1 MSLLS
6 PLSPLSSSVNPVSF
20 NKEMNVQLNSEAWKQ
35 TTYSQSEIDRL
46 LQVESEG
53 FTTAIEKAQNEIEVQ
68 FEQVKADLDHTLM
81 NELKSVNK
89 RLQSLEASLETIN
102 ESKLSNNSQA
112 LIILVALSMV
122 LSVANLITLF
132 VHHS

>member
-20 NKEMNVQLNSEAWKQ
+20 NKEMNVQLNSDAWKQ

-112 LIILVALSMV
+112 LIILVALSIV

>member
-20 NKEMNVQLNSEAWKQ
+20 NKEQLNSEAWKQ

-112 LIILVALSMV
+112 LIILVALSIV

>member
-1 MSLLS
+1 
-6 PLSPLSSSVNPVSF
+6 
-20 NKEMNVQLNSEAWKQ
+20 MNVQLNSEAWKQ

>member
-6 PLSPLSSSVNPVSF
+6 PLSPVSSSVNPVF
-20 NKEMNVQLNSEAWKQ
+20 NKEVNIPLNAEAWKQ
-35 TTYSQSEIDRL
+35 ATYSQSEIDRL
-46 LQVESEG
+46 LQVESEE
-53 FTTAIEKAQNEIEVQ
+53 FATAIEKAQNEIEVQ

-89 RLQSLEASLETIN
+89 RLQTLETSLDLLN
-102 ESKLSNNSQA
+102 ESKGSNNSQA
-112 LIILVALSMV
+112 LIILVALSIV

-132 VHHS
+132 VQHHN

>member
-20 NKEMNVQLNSEAWKQ
+20 NKEMSVQLNSDARKQ

-112 LIILVALSMV
+112 LIILVALSIV